1 MLMAKKK
8 IEIGVKNKFYY
19 IITSFKIDMKSEN
32 NIFTNDKCSIKP
44 FTNIN
49 HYYSDKL
56 LVIIEFI

>member
-32 NIFTNDKCSIKP
+32 NIFILENGKVLPC
-44 FTNIN
+44 FFVEL
-49 HYYSDKL
+49 KL
-56 LVIIEFI
+56 T